1 MARPAYE
8 QQIASFLFPAP
19 GRPMLR
25 FLATAAALWVAAKF
39 VPGIVYNGSTVWALL
54 GVAVVFGV
62 VNTMVGP
69 IVKLFS
75 LPLIVL
81 SLGLFALVIN
91 AAMLMLTS
99 WISGRLGLH
108 FYVADFTAAFLGS
121 LVISF
126 VSAIIKLAFEPRTQ
140 HVDGVIR

>member
-1 MARPAYE
+1 
-8 QQIASFLFPAP
+8 
-19 GRPMLR
+19 MLR
-25 FLATAAALWVAAKF
+25 FLATAAALYVAAKF
-39 VPGIVYNGSTVWALL
+39 VPGIAYTGSTIWALL
-54 GVAVVFGV
+54 GVALVFGV

-75 LPLIVL
+75 LPLIVI

-99 WISGRLGLH
+99 WISGKLDLH
-108 FYVADFTAAFLGS
+108 FYVSGFAAAFWGS

-126 VSAIIKLAFEPRTQ
+126 VSALIKAAFEPRTQ